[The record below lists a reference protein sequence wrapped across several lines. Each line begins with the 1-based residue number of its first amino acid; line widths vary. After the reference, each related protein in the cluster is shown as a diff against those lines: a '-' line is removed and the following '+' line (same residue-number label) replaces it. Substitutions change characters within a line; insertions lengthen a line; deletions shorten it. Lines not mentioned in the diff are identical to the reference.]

1 MLTAVSGTARC
12 RTDFTA
18 GRFCVQP
25 ERLITR
31 GEVVA
36 ALFALHDIL
45 EEVRE
50 IRRLIG
56 DDDGE
61 EEEESED
68 EG

>member
-1 MLTAVSGTARC
+1 M
-12 RTDFTA
+12 
-18 GRFCVQP
+18 QP

-50 IRRLIG
+50 IRRPIG
-56 DDDGE
+56 GNGGE
-61 EEEESED
+61 EEEEPED